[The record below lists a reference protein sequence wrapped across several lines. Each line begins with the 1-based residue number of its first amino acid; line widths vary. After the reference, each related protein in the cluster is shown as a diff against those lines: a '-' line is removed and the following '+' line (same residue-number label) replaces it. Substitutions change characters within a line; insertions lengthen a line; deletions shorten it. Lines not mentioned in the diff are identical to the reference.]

1 MASTED
7 PYLILPGSS
16 AHSDFRLQRL
26 AQAIGAKEVRSLWV
40 HFVNPLKELSDEE
53 LKTLQQILHY
63 GEYPSSTDRL
73 SQTLIDAINRGGEP
87 RDDNTVLF
95 YVCPRAGTISPW
107 SSLAS
112 MIARTCTL
120 ENAVKRIER
129 GMVIAATFD
138 NVPGADEIP
147 NRDHLY
153 DRMTQTIS
161 RQAPNLEA
169 IFGESEPAQ
178 ATTISF
184 DEYSSAHAALEH
196 ANRELGLAMDK
207 SEIEYLVEAYT
218 QELKRGPVDVEL
230 FMFAQ
235 VNSEHCRHKQF
246 NADFTVDGMHKPMSL
261 FGMIR
266 NTHKQHP
273 QHVISAYSD
282 NAAVLAGEEA
292 SFWAPN
298 DLTGEWNGTKET
310 VHILCKVETH
320 NHPTAVSP
328 FPGAATGSGGE
339 IRDEGAVGR
348 GSKPKAG
355 LAGFTVSDL
364 LLEGF
369 ERPWE
374 LKDVGKPAHIASS
387 KDIMLEAPIGSAQF
401 NNEFGRPCTVGYF
414 RTMLMRVFTNE
425 KESEIRGYH
434 KPIMLAGGVG
444 TVRPQHALKD
454 PDIVPAGS
462 HLLVIG
468 GPAMLI
474 GLGGGAASSIQSGE
488 GKVDL
493 DFASVQR
500 GNPEVQRRAQEVI
513 DTCRSMGDSNPILFI
528 HDVGAGGLSN
538 ALPEL
543 VHDSGLGAIFELREI
558 DNVDKGMSPLQ
569 IWCCEAQ
576 ERYVLAVAPDQL
588 DLFKRICHRERCG
601 YSVVGKATKEQ
612 RLVLTD
618 RDSKENPTP
627 IDLPM
632 ETLFG
637 KPPKMS
643 RIVETRKLRLPA
655 FDSTLSMYI
664 PDTPKDGLVAEAV
677 DRVLTLPS
685 VGSKSFLI
693 TIGDRT
699 VGGLTAR
706 DQMVGKW
713 QTPVADVSVT
723 ATSLLA
729 GVKTG
734 EAMSMGEKPTL
745 ALISPAASARMAVAE
760 SLMNIAAASLFDRL
774 SRVRLSA
781 NWMSASSHPG
791 EGAALYEAVE
801 AIGMDLCPKLGISI
815 PVGKDSMSMKMKWSD
830 DGEAK
835 EVTAP
840 MSLVITAFAP
850 VDRIDR
856 TWTPALERLESV
868 GETVIMYVDLA
879 AGKKHLGGSALAQTF
894 GQVGDEAPDVYD
906 ADIIKDYF
914 DAIEQ
919 LHESGV
925 VLAYHDRS
933 DGGLFT
939 TLVEMAFAGRCGLE
953 VMLDKVAASSEPKD
967 VLEALFNEELGAV
980 FQIRKK
986 DETAFNRCF
995 ATCGP
1000 PPGMIRKIGR
1010 VPEASKQDI
1019 SFYVGTQ
1026 NVYRNSRSKLQ
1037 QRWAET
1043 SYRMQKLR
1051 DNPVC
1056 ADAEFEKILDN
1067 KDPGLSYNLT
1077 FKPTENI
1084 IPLMSNLRSPFTA
1097 KPRVAVLREEGVNGQ
1112 AEMAFAF
1119 HQAGF
1124 SAIDVHMTDIVSS
1137 RVSLAG
1143 FVGLAACGGFSY
1155 GDVLGAGQGWAKSV
1169 LLHPNT
1175 RKEFQSFFA
1184 RPDTF
1189 ALGVCN
1195 GCQFMSKLKELI
1207 PGAELWPS
1215 FERNA
1220 SEQYEARVC
1229 MVEVIDPKG
1238 PNTSPSV
1245 FLHGMNGSKLP
1256 IVTAHGEGR
1265 AHFSSSATSP
1275 STPQA
1280 LYQENLVSLRYVD
1293 NYGQQ
1298 TEAYPYNPNGSPLG
1312 ITGVRSTDGRVLAL
1326 MPHPERTIL
1335 KEVGSYIPRDTEGW
1349 VVYLNWVNSVVYQ
1362 VPLSYVTPIT
1372 LGINTLGVIY
1382 QMVLTLDAY
1391 RIKNHI
1397 QIFVQCAAN
1406 VCLAVS
1412 TVLQYTELREAAA
1425 RIIKGQ
1431 DMYNTPFAKLEWP
1444 FWKKTSPGLMVYLVL
1459 LKYTPYFIF
1468 AFIFIYTFIDVHF
1481 TQPEFSL
1488 TIAIMP
1494 AILLHVGIAVYTVRH
1509 EKRFVM
1515 TVVLLGHA
1523 AYIAYLVSR
1532 LVVLYGNSQL
1542 ANTWMKDQMVFYV
1555 CVGLGFSVIT
1565 LVVGCICL
1573 WNFNKGLKPIL
1584 LGQVQRKIR
1593 PNEVETDYYVQ
1604 RLNYNIVPLADR
1616 DSQRFALD

>member
-1 MASTED
+1 MMAATTTD
-7 PYLILPGSS
+7 YLILPGSS
-16 AHSDFRLQRL
+16 AHSGFRLQRL
-26 AQAIGAKEVRSLWV
+26 AQEIGAKEVRSIWL
-40 HFVNPLKELSDEE
+40 HFVNPLRALGDAELQ
-53 LKTLQQILHY
+53 TLQQILHY
-63 GEYPSSTDRL
+63 GEYPDAQDAL
-73 SQTLIDAINRGGEP
+73 SQVLLDAVHRGGAP
-87 RDDNTVLF
+87 RDDKTALF

-120 ENAVKRIER
+120 ENHVKRIER

-138 NVPGADEIP
+138 EPLAADSIP
-147 NRDHLY
+147 NRDNLY
-153 DRMTQTIS
+153 DRMTQTIA
-161 RQAPNLEA
+161 RTAPDLEA

-184 DEYSSAHAALEH
+184 DEHASAHAALDH
-196 ANRELGLAMDK
+196 ANRELGLAMDP

-218 QELKRGPVDVEL
+218 NELKRGPVDVEL

-246 NADFTVDGMHKPMSL
+246 NADFTIDGMRKPYSL

-266 NTHKQHP
+266 NTHQKHP
-273 QHVISAYSD
+273 NHVVSAYSD
-282 NAAVLAGEEA
+282 NAAVLQGEEA
-292 SFWAPN
+292 SFWAPSN
-298 DLTGEWNGTKET
+298 LTGEWTGTKEV
-310 VHILCKVETH
+310 VHILAKVETH

-355 LAGFTVSDL
+355 LSGFTVSDL
-364 LLEGF
+364 LIEGF

-374 LKDVGKPAHIASS
+374 LRDVGKPAHIASS
-387 KDIMLEAPIGSAQF
+387 QDIMLEAPIGSAQF
-401 NNEFGRPCTVGYF
+401 NNEFGRPCTIGYF

-474 GLGGGAASSIQSGE
+474 GLGGGAASSVQSGE
-488 GKVDL
+488 GKVEL

-513 DTCRSMGDSNPILFI
+513 DTCRSMGDKNPILFI

-558 DNVDKGMSPLQ
+558 DNTDKGMSPLQ

-576 ERYVLAVAPDQL
+576 ERYVLAVAPDEL

-601 YSVVGKATKEQ
+601 YSVVGVATDEQ
-612 RLVLTD
+612 RLVLKD

-632 ETLFG
+632 STLFG

-643 RIVETRKLRLPA
+643 RIVESRKLRLPA
-655 FDSTLSMYI
+655 FDSSLAMYI
-664 PDTPKDGLVAEAV
+664 PDVPKDGLVAEAV

-699 VGGLTAR
+699 VGGLTVR

-713 QTPVADVSVT
+713 QVPVSDVSVT
-723 ATSLLA
+723 ATSLHA

-734 EAMSMGEKPTL
+734 EAMAMGEKPTL
-745 ALISPAASARMAVAE
+745 ALISAAASARMAVAE

-801 AIGMDLCPKLGISI
+801 AIGMELCPRLGISI

-830 DGEAK
+830 DGGAK

-840 MSLVITAFAP
+840 MSLIITAFAP
-850 VDRIDR
+850 VNRIDH
-856 TWTPALERLESV
+856 TWTPALERLEDV
-868 GETVIMYVDLA
+868 GETILMFVDLA

-906 ADIIKDYF
+906 ADILKDYF
-914 DAIEQ
+914 DAVEQ
-919 LHESGV
+919 LHESGI

-939 TLVEMAFAGRCGLE
+939 TLVEMMFAGRCGLE
-953 VMLDKVAASSEPKD
+953 IMLDGVASSSEPKD

-980 FQIRKK
+980 FQIRKS
-986 DETAFNRCF
+986 DEIAFNRCF

-1000 PPGMIRKIGR
+1000 PPGMIKKIGR
-1010 VPEASKQDI
+1010 VPEASKQGI
-1019 SFYVGTQ
+1019 SFAVGSTT
-1026 NVYRNSRSKLQ
+1026 VYRNTRQKLQ

-1043 SYRMQKLR
+1043 SYRMQRMR

-1056 ADAEFEKILDN
+1056 ADKEFESILDD

-1077 FKPTENI
+1077 FKPQENI
-1084 IPLMSNLRSPFTA
+1084 LPFKTTISSA
-1097 KPRVAVLREEGVNGQ
+1097 FTSKPRVAILREEGVNGQ
-1112 AEMAFAF
+1112 SEMASAF
-1119 HQAGF
+1119 HMAGF
-1124 SAIDVHMTDIVSS
+1124 SAIDVHMTDIISE

-1143 FVGLAACGGFSY
+1143 FVGVAACGGFSY

-1175 RKEFQSFFA
+1175 RKEFKTFFD

-1195 GCQFMSKLKELI
+1195 GCQFLSKLKELI
-1207 PGAELWPS
+1207 PGAEMWPS
-1215 FERNA
+1215 FERNI

-1229 MVEVIDPKG
+1229 MVEVMDPSG
-1238 PNTSPSV
+1238 PNTTPSV

-1265 AHFSSSATSP
+1265 AHFSTSATSS

-1280 LYQENLVSLRYVD
+1280 LYNENLVSMRYVD
-1293 NYGQQ
+1293 NYGKQ
-1298 TEAYPYNPNGSPLG
+1298 TEAYPHNPNGSPMG
-1312 ITGVRSTDGRVLAL
+1312 ITGVRSTSGRVLAL

-1335 KEVGSYIPRDTEGW
+1335 REVSSYLPKDKMEEWGELGPWSRMFKSARRW
-1349 VVYLNWVNSVVYQ
+1349 V
-1362 VPLSYVTPIT
+1362 
-1372 LGINTLGVIY
+1372 G
-1382 QMVLTLDAY
+1382 
-1391 RIKNHI
+1391 
-1397 QIFVQCAAN
+1397 
-1406 VCLAVS
+1406 
-1412 TVLQYTELREAAA
+1412 
-1425 RIIKGQ
+1425 
-1431 DMYNTPFAKLEWP
+1431 
-1444 FWKKTSPGLMVYLVL
+1444 
-1459 LKYTPYFIF
+1459 
-1468 AFIFIYTFIDVHF
+1468 
-1481 TQPEFSL
+1481 
-1488 TIAIMP
+1488 
-1494 AILLHVGIAVYTVRH
+1494 
-1509 EKRFVM
+1509 
-1515 TVVLLGHA
+1515 
-1523 AYIAYLVSR
+1523 
-1532 LVVLYGNSQL
+1532 
-1542 ANTWMKDQMVFYV
+1542 
-1555 CVGLGFSVIT
+1555 
-1565 LVVGCICL
+1565 
-1573 WNFNKGLKPIL
+1573 
-1584 LGQVQRKIR
+1584 
-1593 PNEVETDYYVQ
+1593 
-1604 RLNYNIVPLADR
+1604 
-1616 DSQRFALD
+1616 

>member
-1 MASTED
+1 MSGILPTVYRYQNSKDVTLCEINHSSCGPSAACLGGADCGQRRCPSKKFGPAPRFTTPHIQWPTMTSPVED
-7 PYLILPGSS
+7 PYLVLPGSS
-16 AHSDFRLQRL
+16 AFSDFRLKPL
-26 AQAIGAKEVRSLWV
+26 ARSIGAKEVRAIWV
-40 HFVNPLKELSDEE
+40 HFVNPLKELDQREV
-53 LKTLQQILHY
+53 KTLEQILHY
-63 GEYPSSTDRL
+63 GETPDREDRL
-73 SQTLIDAINRGGEP
+73 SQTLIDAVNRNGAP

-95 YVCPRAGTISPW
+95 YVSPRAGTISPW

-138 NVPGADEIP
+138 KPLDADSIP
-147 NRDHLY
+147 NADSLH

-161 RQAPNLEA
+161 RQAPDLNL
-169 IFGESEPAQ
+169 IFGEHEPAQ

-184 DEYSSAHAALEH
+184 EEYDSPKAALDH
-196 ANRELGLAMDK
+196 ANRELGLAMDS

-246 NADFTVDGMHKPMSL
+246 NADFTIDGIRKPHSL

-266 NTHKQHP
+266 NTHKQNP
-273 QHVISAYSD
+273 DYVVSAYSD
-282 NAAVLAGEEA
+282 NAAVLQGETA
-292 SFWAPN
+292 SFWAPSHI
-298 DLTGEWNGTKET
+298 TGEWQGTKET

-355 LAGFTVSDL
+355 LSGFTVSDL
-364 LLEGF
+364 LIPGF

-374 LKDVGKPAHIASS
+374 MKDVGKPAHIASS
-387 KDIMLEAPIGSAQF
+387 LDIMLEAPLGSAAF
-401 NNEFGRPCTVGYF
+401 NNEFGRPCTTGYF
-414 RTMLMRVFTNE
+414 RTLLMKVFTNE

-454 PDIVPAGS
+454 PDIVPPGS

-474 GLGGGAASSIQSGE
+474 GLGGGAASSVQSGE
-488 GKVDL
+488 GTVDL

-513 DTCRSMGDSNPILFI
+513 DACRAMGDKNPILFI

-543 VHDSGLGAIFELREI
+543 VHDSGLGAVFELREI
-558 DNVDKGMSPLQ
+558 DSTDRGMSPLQ
-569 IWCCEAQ
+569 IWCNEAQ
-576 ERYVLAVAPDQL
+576 ERYVLAVGPEDLA
-588 DLFKRICHRERCG
+588 LFKRICNRERCG
-601 YSVVGKATKEQ
+601 FSVVGTAKAEQ
-612 RLVLTD
+612 RLLLTD
-618 RDSKENPTP
+618 RDSKEHPTP

-632 ETLFG
+632 PVLFG

-655 FDSTLSMYI
+655 FDSSLSVYI
-664 PDTPKDGLVAEAV
+664 PDTPKEGLLGEAV

-699 VGGLTAR
+699 VGGLTVR

-713 QTPVADVSVT
+713 QIPVADVSVT

-729 GVKTG
+729 GVRTG
-734 EAMSMGEKPTL
+734 EAMAMGEKPML

-760 SLMNIAAASLFDRL
+760 SLMNLAAASLFDRL

-801 AIGMDLCPKLGISI
+801 AIGMGLCPQLGISI

-830 DGEAK
+830 AETNTTK

-850 VDRIDR
+850 VERIDR
-856 TWTPALERLESV
+856 TWTPALERLEDV
-868 GETVIMYVDLA
+868 GETILMYVDLA
-879 AGKKHLGGSALAQTF
+879 AGRKHMGGSAIAQTF

-906 ADIIKDYF
+906 ADILKDYF
-914 DAIEQ
+914 DAVEQ
-919 LHESGV
+919 LHEAGI
-925 VLAYHDRS
+925 VLAYHDIS

-939 TLVEMAFAGRCGLE
+939 TLVEMMFAGRCGLE
-953 VMLDKVAASSEPKD
+953 IMLDGISRSNNPKD
-967 VLEALFNEELGAV
+967 LIETLFNEELGAV
-980 FQIRKK
+980 FQVRKK
-986 DETAFNRCF
+986 DEVEFNRCF

-1000 PPGMIRKIGR
+1000 PPGMIKKIGR
-1010 VPEASKQDI
+1010 VPICTKQEI
-1019 SFYVGTQ
+1019 SFAYGSTV
-1026 NVYRNSRSKLQ
+1026 VYRNTRQHLQ
-1037 QRWAET
+1037 QKWAST
-1043 SYRMQKLR
+1043 SHQLQRMR
-1051 DNPVC
+1051 DNPEC
-1056 ADAEFEKILDN
+1056 ADAEFANILDD
-1067 KDPGLSYNLT
+1067 KDPGLSYKLT
-1077 FKPTENI
+1077 YNPKDNILPFKASI
-1084 IPLMSNLRSPFTA
+1084 SSAFTA
-1097 KPRVAVLREEGVNGQ
+1097 KPRVAILREEGVNGQ

-1119 HQAGF
+1119 HMAGF
-1124 SAIDVHMTDIVSS
+1124 SAIDVHMTDVISG

-1169 LLHPNT
+1169 LFHQNT
-1175 RKEFQSFFA
+1175 RKEFQQFFE

-1189 ALGVCN
+1189 TLGVCN
-1195 GCQFMSKLKELI
+1195 GCQFLSKLKELI
-1207 PGAELWPS
+1207 PGATLWPS
-1215 FERNA
+1215 FERNV

-1229 MVEVIDPKG
+1229 MVEVQDPVSPG
-1238 PNTSPSV
+1238 QEPSV
-1245 FLHGMNGSKLP
+1245 FLHGMHGSTLP

-1265 AHFSSSATSP
+1265 ASFPSASTSSC
-1275 STPQA
+1275 TPETLQN
-1280 LYQENLVSLRYVD
+1280 EGLVSLRYID
-1293 NYGQQ
+1293 NYGTP
-1298 TEAYPYNPNGSPLG
+1298 TEKYPFNPNGSPQG
-1312 ITGVRSTDGRVLAL
+1312 ITGVRSKDGRVLAL
-1326 MPHPERTIL
+1326 MPHPERTVL
-1335 KEVGSYIPRDTEGW
+1335 REVGSYIPRGAMEEWGEVGPWGRLFRSARRW
-1349 VVYLNWVNSVVYQ
+1349 V
-1362 VPLSYVTPIT
+1362 
-1372 LGINTLGVIY
+1372 G
-1382 QMVLTLDAY
+1382 
-1391 RIKNHI
+1391 
-1397 QIFVQCAAN
+1397 
-1406 VCLAVS
+1406 
-1412 TVLQYTELREAAA
+1412 
-1425 RIIKGQ
+1425 
-1431 DMYNTPFAKLEWP
+1431 
-1444 FWKKTSPGLMVYLVL
+1444 
-1459 LKYTPYFIF
+1459 
-1468 AFIFIYTFIDVHF
+1468 
-1481 TQPEFSL
+1481 
-1488 TIAIMP
+1488 
-1494 AILLHVGIAVYTVRH
+1494 
-1509 EKRFVM
+1509 
-1515 TVVLLGHA
+1515 
-1523 AYIAYLVSR
+1523 
-1532 LVVLYGNSQL
+1532 
-1542 ANTWMKDQMVFYV
+1542 
-1555 CVGLGFSVIT
+1555 
-1565 LVVGCICL
+1565 
-1573 WNFNKGLKPIL
+1573 
-1584 LGQVQRKIR
+1584 
-1593 PNEVETDYYVQ
+1593 
-1604 RLNYNIVPLADR
+1604 
-1616 DSQRFALD
+1616 